1 MKLKKIASLALAG
14 IMAVSMLTACDTT
27 SNDNDDNQDDDI
39 VIPVDDSFATQ
50 VNALLN
56 AATKNTLAISSDAS
70 LTAAL
75 NNIVDHLSSHELAT
89 AVDNGDGEIG
99 FVTNNTDTKDMRHL
113 MDLDDDASLTA
124 TTGKNEENATGN
136 WQPNKKDYW
145 KYFSNSANSV
155 NTTLDLIVVD
165 GSNTDEGLAEV
176 VADTLKG
183 LIVEQRMPNNGANG
197 GKKYDYDYTGN
208 IASVKI
214 DNLRGD
220 DSYYVVAL
228 EVTQT
233 PTEVTNG

>member
-14 IMAVSMLTACDTT
+14 VMAMSMLTACNTASDEG
-27 SNDNDDNQDDDI
+27 NDDQNGEEI
-39 VIPVDDSFATQ
+39 ITPVDNSFATQ
-50 VNALLN
+50 VNALLS
-56 AATKNTLAISSDAS
+56 AAVKNTLPIGSDAS

-75 NNIVDHLSSHELAT
+75 NNVVDKMSSHELAA
-89 AVDNGDGEIG
+89 AVGSGEIG
-99 FVTNNTDTKDMRHL
+99 FVVNNTDTKDMRHL

-124 TTGKNEENATGN
+124 TTREDEENATGN
-136 WQPNKKDYW
+136 WTPNGWGYW
-145 KYFSNSANSV
+145 KYFSTSANAV

-176 VADTLKG
+176 VADTLKD
-183 LIVEQRMPNNGANG
+183 LIVEQRMPNNGTNG
-197 GKKYDYDYTGN
+197 GKKYDYDYTAN
-208 IASVKI
+208 IASVKV